1 MKSKL
6 LFIVAAF
13 VVIAIAACGAESKG
27 DITARDAWARPT
39 AAKGSETTSVTPAPN
54 LGANISQTQ
63 AMTSTQ
69 VDGPVSAVYLVINN
83 TTGSA
88 DRLLSVT
95 SSIADVAEV
104 HQTML
109 MNGGMMDMKPIS
121 GGLEIPA
128 HTSVAFAPGGYHIML
143 MDLHHDLI
151 VGQTFT
157 LTLKFQ
163 SGKQVGLDVPV
174 KEAQ

>member
-6 LFIVAAF
+6 IFIVAAF
-13 VVIAIAACGAESKG
+13 VVASAACGAESKG
-27 DITARDAWARPT
+27 DITAQDAWARPT
-39 AAKGSETTSVTPAPN
+39 AAKGSDTTPATPATG
-54 LGANISQTQ
+54 LGAGISHTQ
-63 AMTSTQ
+63 DVTGTQ

-83 TTGSA
+83 TTGTA
-88 DRLLSVT
+88 DRLISVT
-95 SSIADVAEV
+95 SNAANVAEV
-104 HQTML
+104 HQTMQ
-109 MNGGMMDMKPIS
+109 MNGGMMDMKPIT

-151 VGQTFT
+151 EGQTIT

-163 SGKQVGLDVPV
+163 SGKQVSLDVPV